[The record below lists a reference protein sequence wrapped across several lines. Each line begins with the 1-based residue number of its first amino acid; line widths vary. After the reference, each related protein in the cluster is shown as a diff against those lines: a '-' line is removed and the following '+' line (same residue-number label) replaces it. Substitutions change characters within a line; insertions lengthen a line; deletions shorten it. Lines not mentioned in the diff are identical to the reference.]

1 MAEDVETEMQFHDR
15 IEDLMNQ
22 EEVLITDHIMVV
34 KRDADLILEE
44 QDLIDLRDKD
54 VDYELDD

>member
-1 MAEDVETEMQFHDR
+1 
-15 IEDLMNQ
+15 MNQ

>member
-1 MAEDVETEMQFHDR
+1 MAEDVDTEMQFHDR